1 MVKEMFQQIGISGK
15 TNHSLR
21 ATGASCLF
29 EAKVPE
35 KIVQERTGHRSL
47 KALRIYERTTDEQ
60 HQEVSAILANCSR
73 PAVKPVSQ
81 ATEESKPLT
90 ALAPSFGVLHHCT
103 ININYGNTGP
113 NTVNTQTQ
121 DQSK

>member
-1 MVKEMFQQIGISGK
+1 MFQQIGISGK

-35 KIVQERTGHRSL
+35 KIVQECRSL

-60 HQEVSAILANCSR
+60 HQEVSAILANCLR
-73 PAVKPVSQ
+73 PVKPVSQ

-90 ALAPSFGVLHHCT
+90 ALAPSFSVLRHCT

-113 NTVNTQTQ
+113 STVNMQTQ